1 MMITMIMTMLI
12 HMMIMLMI
20 TMMIIMLIF
29 RHECDY
35 FEGLDPMRA
44 HELSGS

>member
-1 MMITMIMTMLI
+1 MM
-12 HMMIMLMI
+12 MMIMLMI
-20 TMMIIMLIF
+20 MMMMIIMLIF

>member
-1 MMITMIMTMLI
+1 MMITMIMTMLV

-20 TMMIIMLIF
+20 MMMIIMLIF

>member
-20 TMMIIMLIF
+20 MMMIIMLIF

>member
-1 MMITMIMTMLI
+1 MMITMIMAMLI

-20 TMMIIMLIF
+20 MMMIIMLIF

>member
-12 HMMIMLMI
+12 RMMIMLMI
-20 TMMIIMLIF
+20 MMMIIMLIF

>member
-12 HMMIMLMI
+12 HMMITLMI
-20 TMMIIMLIF
+20 MMIIMLIF

>member
-20 TMMIIMLIF
+20 MMIIMLIF

>member
-20 TMMIIMLIF
+20 MMMIVMLIF

>member
-12 HMMIMLMI
+12 HMMIMMMI
-20 TMMIIMLIF
+20 MRMIIMLIF